1 MDPRGGTIDWKGVSA
16 IKGLSAFC
24 RETIRDRL
32 RANHHHLLD
41 LLLAGSSPLFSLSYS
56 SLYPG
61 SYLSLLLIVFSWLP
75 ASSCP
80 SAIGRISSTV
90 MSL

>member
-1 MDPRGGTIDWKGVSA
+1 MNPRGGTIDWKGVSA

-41 LLLAGSSPLFSLSYS
+41 LLLAGSSPLVSLA
-56 SLYPG
+56 
-61 SYLSLLLIVFSWLP
+61 YLFPLPRILFIAPADRRFVAPCVCFARLLL
-75 ASSCP
+75 AE
-80 SAIGRISSTV
+80 
-90 MSL
+90 SLAQ